1 MHILEK
7 FYAYLLRLPI
17 KIDKLPL
24 LLFIIL
30 SSLLLSRIVNAII
43 QYRILDAGKIT
54 VSQPKLQKEPEK
66 TVAYYED
73 IKKRNIFNSSAKGE
87 IPPRVASSKMETLS
101 SSSLRL
107 IGTVA
112 GSDSIAYAVFEDP
125 STKKQVLFK
134 VGDDVFNV
142 GKLIKVERRKAF
154 IQQDGTVELVAMPI
168 ETWGKNIKGSDALL
182 TAVGEKSQDSTS
194 QQGKQQSSVIEE
206 KDVSMAMNSP
216 HTLLSQMRIVPN
228 LSEGK
233 PDGFRLV
240 SVAPG
245 SLVEKIG
252 LKSGDIIKSINGME
266 LNTMDQI
273 YETLQNLKSEK
284 FISIDIIRENR
295 RITLNYRVE

>member
-1 MHILEK
+1 MLEK
-7 FYAYLLRLPI
+7 LYAYLSRLPI
-17 KIDKLPL
+17 KIDKFPI

-43 QYRILDAGKIT
+43 QYRILDPGKIT

-66 TVAYYED
+66 TIAHYED

-87 IPPRVASSKMETLS
+87 IPPRLASSKMETLS
-101 SSSLRL
+101 SSSFKL

-125 STKKQVLFK
+125 QSKKQLLFR
-134 VGDDVFNV
+134 VGDNVFNA

-154 IQQDGTVELVAMPI
+154 IQQNGTVELVEMPI
-168 ETWGKNIKGSDALL
+168 EIWGKNIKGSDTLL
-182 TAVGEKSQDSTS
+182 TTVGEKSQDTISR
-194 QQGKQQSSVIEE
+194 QDKQQSFVIEE
-206 KDVSMAMNSP
+206 KDVSMAMSSP
-216 HTLLSQMRIVPN
+216 HTLLSQMRIIPN

-252 LKSGDIIKSINGME
+252 LKSGDVIKSINGME

-284 FISIDIIRENR
+284 FISIDIVRENR
-295 RITLNYRVE
+295 RVTLNYRIE

>member
-1 MHILEK
+1 MVEK

-17 KIDKLPL
+17 RIDKLPF

-54 VSQPKLQKEPEK
+54 VSQPQLQKEPEK

-87 IPPRVASSKMETLS
+87 IPPRLASSSKMETLS

-125 STKKQVLFK
+125 SSKKQVLFK
-134 VGDDVFNV
+134 VGDDVFNA

-182 TAVGEKSQDSTS
+182 TAVGEKSQDTTS
-194 QQGKQQSSVIEE
+194 PQGKQQSSVIEE

-216 HTLLSQMRIVPN
+216 HTLLSQMRIVPH
-228 LSEGK
+228 LTEGK

-284 FISIDIIRENR
+284 FISIDIVRENR